1 MAKEKPITN
10 KISGEA
16 LPGNFP
22 HKDDANNAP
31 HKSRE
36 LGGNNRGH
44 KAGKRPG
51 GER

>member
-10 KISGEA
+10 KMSGEA

-31 HKSRE
+31 NKSKE
-36 LGGNNRGH
+36 LGGKNHGF
-44 KAGKRPG
+44 KAGKHPG
-51 GER
+51 GKR